1 MKKVFVVLV
10 LIFGLSEFI
19 GCASSVGEKHLV
31 EAKEDVVLSGTDE
44 VTVKAVGNV
53 EVLGDKELS
62 PEDLERLNRLKEVI
76 AANKSIIEG
85 QVREALGARVEIKS
99 GEEVAI
105 SGKELK
111 ETLKNIEVSLDDIQE
126 KSTVGSDKNVSDT
139 P

>member
-53 EVLGDKELS
+53 AVLGDKELS

-85 QVREALGARVEIKS
+85 QVREARVEIKS